1 MNLDEYQT
9 IFLAATLAFILIAA
23 TPTLSMVI
31 SIPKTEEPFSEIW
44 VLGHNHT
51 VEDLPYNITI
61 GEQKLLYIGVGN
73 HLGFSAYYT
82 VYVKFRNQTQP
93 LPDPKNATPSP
104 LPPLYEFRFS
114 LKNDGNLETPVNF
127 AIQDASI
134 RDDNLVLE
142 QIFINNVVFEVEYA
156 TTRSSKL
163 LYQIFFELWLYNTTS
178 EKFQYHNRF
187 ASVWLKVM

>member
-1 MNLDEYQT
+1 MNIDEYQT
-9 IFLAATLAFILIAA
+9 LFLAATLAFILIAA
-23 TPTLSMVI
+23 TPTISMVI

-44 VLGHNHT
+44 VLGPNHT

-82 VYVKFRNQTQP
+82 VYLKLRNQTQP
-93 LPDPKNATPSP
+93 LPEPKNATPSS
-104 LPPLYEFRFS
+104 LLPLYEFRFF
-114 LKNDGNLETPVNF
+114 LNNDANWEMLVNF

-163 LYQIFFELWLYNTTS
+163 LFQFFFELWLYNATS
-178 EKFQYHNRF
+178 GKFQYHNRF
-187 ASVWLKVM
+187 ASVWLKLM